1 MSNHNKGEI
10 KDIFKLDSA
19 ENIGKKLLHGRD
31 PSTYQGS
38 SGGLGLVGGVAKGLV
53 KMAGAFAN
61 TAKQYLRGGKAPR
74 PNAMPDPGLRL
85 NPSKTAI
92 SPQKSSQIPK
102 TSNFRPLIT
111 GNKVYNKKMIEDAFA
126 KRFGPPNVKK

>member
-10 KDIFKLDSA
+10 RDIPQEHIDA
-19 ENIGKKLLHGRD
+19 GKKGAA
-31 PSTYQGS
+31 
-38 SGGLGLVGGVAKGLV
+38 GGLGLIGGAAKGLV

-61 TAKQYLRGGKAPR
+61 TAKQYLRGGKVA
-74 PNAMPDPGLRL
+74 
-85 NPSKTAI
+85 K
-92 SPQKSSQIPK
+92 K

-126 KRFGPPNVKK
+126 KRFGPPNIKK